1 MIRRCGRIAPG
12 NGLGPATGQ
21 PGLADPARIAARSEM
36 LSRFDR
42 PATSGRGGSGR
53 AVSGCVALAIVSP
66 SSRSSLALVES
77 VVRIAGLGGVSTC
90 AVSGAESCRGVRAAS
105 ALWPFSAG
113 SAVPESGV
121 TVLGGAVQ
129 ADAATDA
136 ASKASNGLRAQR
148 WIDNPV
154 DIMRFTL
161 MQRTRRG
168 NAGRHLVECVAR
180 VGTPIRRSV
189 L

>member
-12 NGLGPATGQ
+12 SGAGPATGQ

-42 PATSGRGGSGR
+42 PAMSGRGGSGR
-53 AVSGCVALAIVSP
+53 AVSGCVAFAIVSA
-66 SSRSSLALVES
+66 SARSSVALAES

-90 AVSGAESCRGVRAAS
+90 AARGAESSRGVRAAS
-105 ALWPFSAG
+105 AVWPFSSG
-113 SAVPESGV
+113 SAAPESGV

-136 ASKASNGLRAQR
+136 ANVASNSEARAQR
-148 WIDNPV
+148 LVDSPV
-154 DIMRFTL
+154 NIMRFTL
-161 MQRTRRG
+161 TQKPRRG
-168 NAGRHLVECVAR
+168 NAGRHF
-180 VGTPIRRSV
+180 
-189 L
+189 